1 MSSYGYICLPEYIRH
16 GGRLVLWVVCLVTC
30 SEVRTGGIHRWTD
43 ANGQTH
49 FSDTPRGTLPQL
61 PAKQLTEGTGLRA
74 GERTAL
80 RDIERRR
87 QQRYRQAETG
97 RRKIRHQRENRQQTC
112 REQRELQRRGRRHV
126 DGKAVS
132 RYLRIH
138 CW

>member
-1 MSSYGYICLPEYIRH
+1 VSYIYLPGYIRN
-16 GGRLVLWVVCLVTC
+16 GGRLALWVACLVTC
-30 SEVRTGGIHRWTD
+30 SEVRTGGIYRWTD
-43 ANGQTH
+43 ADGQTH
-49 FSDTPRGTLPQL
+49 YSDTPRGTLSRL
-61 PAKQLTEGTGLRA
+61 PAKQLPEGTGLRA

-87 QQRYRQAETG
+87 QQRHRQAETG
-97 RRKIRHQRENRQQTC
+97 RRKIRHQRENRQQAC